1 MGIRVEQVSKQFG
14 DFRAV
19 DNVSLDVE
27 TGSLVAL
34 LGPSGSGKSTLLR
47 LIAGLEG
54 SDSGRILSVGVLAV
68 LVCQHQTGV
77 CLVNLGHEKFQFE
90 TTLGNF

>member
-1 MGIRVEQVSKQFG
+1 MGIRVANVSKHFG

-19 DNVSLDVE
+19 DNVSVDVE

-54 SDSGRILSVGVLAV
+54 TEPMTRRKPWRWPIALW
-68 LVCQHQTGV
+68 
-77 CLVNLGHEKFQFE
+77 
-90 TTLGNF
+90 